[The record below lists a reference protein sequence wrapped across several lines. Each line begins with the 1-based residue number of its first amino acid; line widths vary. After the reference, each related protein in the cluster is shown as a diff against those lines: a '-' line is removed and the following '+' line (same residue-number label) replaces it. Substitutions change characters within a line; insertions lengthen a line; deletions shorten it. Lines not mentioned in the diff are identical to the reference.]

1 MTADTL
7 FQIANPIP
15 LIGWALLALS
25 PLFPRLAD
33 IIAGLIIPLLMAVLY
48 VALALVHFPGSQ
60 GDFMSLSGV
69 QSLFANPYNLLAG
82 WVHYLAFDLFVG
94 AWIAR
99 TARAEGIPHL
109 FVIPCLFLTL
119 MFGPAGFLLFSA
131 LRGIYALRARANRVP
146 A

>member
-33 IIAGLIIPLLMAVLY
+33 IVAGLIIPLIMAVLY
-48 VALALVHFPGSQ
+48 TALALVHFPGSQ
-60 GDFMSLSGV
+60 GDFMSLTGV
-69 QSLFANPYNLLAG
+69 ATLFTNPYNLLAG
-82 WVHYLAFDLFVG
+82 WVHYLAFDLLIG
-94 AWIAR
+94 AWITR
-99 TARAEGIPHL
+99 TARAERIPHL
-109 FVIPCLFLTL
+109 FVLPCLFLTL

-131 LRGIYALRARANRVP
+131 LRGITTLRAKPMEA
-146 A
+146 